1 MVMMG
6 ALAAIILS
14 VDIRLRK
21 IDKMIDTKER
31 SLRIN
36 IQSVEDNTAKRM
48 NAVINRL
55 DDLINIK
62 SELIKEYKSLSKF
75 VHGHGSK
82 HMHSFESSPDFKYE
96 EKMLNIWGSHY
107 RNTCRL
113 STILIL
119 VSNHDNWYE
128 SSQTERD
135 IISNVL
141 RDNDK
146 TGIAKVLDDS
156 KCFDKHL

>member
-1 MVMMG
+1 MG

-21 IDKMIDTKER
+21 IDKIIDTKER

-62 SELIKEYKSLSKF
+62 SELIKEY
-75 VHGHGSK
+75 
-82 HMHSFESSPDFKYE
+82 
-96 EKMLNIWGSHY
+96 
-107 RNTCRL
+107 
-113 STILIL
+113 
-119 VSNHDNWYE
+119 
-128 SSQTERD
+128 
-135 IISNVL
+135 
-141 RDNDK
+141 
-146 TGIAKVLDDS
+146 
-156 KCFDKHL
+156 